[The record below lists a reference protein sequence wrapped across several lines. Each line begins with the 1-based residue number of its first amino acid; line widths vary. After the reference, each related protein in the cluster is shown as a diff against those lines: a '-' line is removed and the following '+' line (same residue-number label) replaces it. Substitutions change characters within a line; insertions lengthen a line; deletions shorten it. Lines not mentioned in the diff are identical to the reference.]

1 MGISSDIKY
10 NAVRIPSY
18 QIPLKRT
25 PKQKVLEHGFQ
36 FPVWHDYT
44 IWYKIRPVECDC
56 VELE

>member
-36 FPVWHDYT
+36 FPV
-44 IWYKIRPVECDC
+44 
-56 VELE
+56 